1 MPESETMDNYGI
13 TSVQPQM
20 PHQKAFIQITGMTCH
35 SCVNTI
41 QHNIGDLDGVFSV
54 NVSLSNQEGIVVFA
68 PSTISIE
75 TLIDQIEDTGFDAL
89 LKSVENLK
97 EEQDTF
103 PTEPTKTQLKTSPES
118 IKLDEDEKTPH
129 SSSPDDVLKNNAK
142 NSSGVSKVNLNVK
155 GMTCVSCVSTI
166 EKSVG
171 KKPGVVSVLVG
182 LLAQKAEVKYDA
194 GQVTS
199 DEIASHI
206 EKMGYDCK
214 VVDCSDE
221 GNSEL
226 ELLIKGMTCASCV
239 HLIESTLM
247 KRNGVIEACVS
258 ISTMKGRFSY
268 ESENVGPRD
277 IIAVLASLGFEAVLA
292 NSENASEQVSHK
304 SEIKKWRRSFLVS
317 LIFGAPVMIA
327 MIVFSI
333 LKSKDKEP
341 HVEIITGLSLENLI
355 YFVLCTP
362 VQFIGGRHFYVQAF
376 RALKHKSA
384 NMDLLIMLATTVA
397 YVYSVSVLFVAMVLE
412 FASSPRTF
420 FETPPALLIFIGL
433 GRWLE
438 HIAKGKTSEALGK
451 LLSLQPMEA
460 FLCKV
465 DPSTGTV
472 VDDCSIDVDL
482 VQRGDILKIL
492 PGGKV
497 PVDARVI
504 EGASMADEA
513 LITGEPMPVPKH
525 PGDSVIAGSINQ
537 NGALIVEATHVGKD
551 TTLSQIVKLV
561 EEAQTSKAPIQ
572 KLADT
577 VAGYFVPVIICLSV
591 FTLVIWIII
600 GYVDIDII
608 SDSRD
613 PEFSDAEV
621 IFQFAFLTSITV
633 LSIAC
638 PCALGLATPTAVMV
652 GTGIGAQNGI
662 LIKGGEPLETTHKI
676 STVVFD
682 KTGTLTHGRPS
693 VMKTALFVE
702 PEVCTLRMFLAV
714 SGTAEANS
722 EHPIASAIT
731 SYAKEILRTEQ
742 FGQCTDFKAVPG
754 FGLQCK
760 ISKIE
765 TLLKEKTKGDVDVID
780 DTENEATNREYTTLI
795 GNRNWM
801 SQNGMPVSKDM
812 DETMEEHE
820 RLGQTAVLVAI
831 DGVVVGMI
839 AVADTIK
846 MEAPT
851 AVSALKRMGIK
862 VFLLTGDN
870 EKTAWAIAKQV
881 GIKNVFAQ
889 VLPSDKVEKV
899 KSLQQRG
906 EKVAMV
912 GDGVNDSP
920 ALVAANVGIA
930 IGTGT
935 DVAVEAADIVLI
947 KSDLMDVV
955 TSIDLSRVTVRRV
968 HLNFLFA
975 SIYNVVGVPIAAGAF
990 HTLGVTLQPWMASA
1004 AMAASSVSVVLSSLL
1019 LKRYKKP
1026 KGNTPNQSSKS
1037 TKTSYSLVHQTDVVV
1052 PDNHAVELTNVV

>member
-1 MPESETMDNYGI
+1 MTTI
-13 TSVQPQM
+13 VLR
-20 PHQKAFIQITGMTCH
+20 QKAIIQITGMTCH

-41 QHNIGDLDGVFSV
+41 QHNVGDLEGVLSV
-54 NVSLSNQEGIVVFA
+54 NVSLSNQEGIVVFVPA
-68 PSTISIE
+68 KITVE
-75 TLIDQIEDTGFDAL
+75 TLVCEIEDTGFDAS
-89 LKSVENLK
+89 LKSVENIKPEDKTL
-97 EEQDTF
+97 
-103 PTEPTKTQLKTSPES
+103 PTEPTIMQLKESPQL
-118 IKLDEDEKTPH
+118 KGLDEDEARSRSH
-129 SSSPDDVLKNNAK
+129 STDKMLTDDDGIVSSKI
-142 NSSGVSKVNLNVK
+142 SKVNLSIK
-155 GMTCVSCVSTI
+155 GMTCASCVSTI
-166 EKSVG
+166 EKSLM
-171 KKPGVVSVLVG
+171 KKAGVVSALVG
-182 LLAQKAEVKYDA
+182 LLSQKGEVKYDE
-194 GQVTS
+194 GVITTDQ
-199 DEIASHI
+199 IASHI
-206 EKMGYDCK
+206 DDMGFECK
-214 VVDCSDE
+214 VLGTLDE
-221 GNSEL
+221 NSEI
-226 ELLIKGMTCASCV
+226 EFVIKGMTCASCV

-247 KRNGVIEACVS
+247 KKNGITKASVS
-258 ISTMKGRFSY
+258 VSTMKGRFSY
-268 ESENVGPRD
+268 QAEKLGPRD
-277 IIAVLASLGFEAVLA
+277 IIKMLESLGFQAEL
-292 NSENASEQVSHK
+292 SSRKNAAEQIGGK

-317 LIFGAPVMIA
+317 LVFGAPVMIA

-341 HVEIITGLSLENLI
+341 HVEIINGLSLENLI
-355 YFVLCTP
+355 YFLLCTP
-362 VQFIGGRHFYVQAF
+362 VQFIGGRHFYIQAYK
-376 RALKHKSA
+376 ALKHKSA
-384 NMDLLIMLATTVA
+384 NMDVLIMLATTVA
-397 YVYSVSVLFVAMVLE
+397 YVYSVLVLFVAIVLQ
-412 FASSPRTF
+412 FSKSPKTF
-420 FETPPALLIFIGL
+420 FETPAALLIFIGL

-438 HIAKGKTSEALGK
+438 HIAKGKTSEALSK

-460 FLCKV
+460 LLCKTN
-465 DPSTGTV
+465 PSTGAV
-472 VDDCSIDVDL
+472 VDDGYIDVDL
-482 VQRGDILKIL
+482 VQRGDILKVL
-492 PGGKV
+492 PGGKM
-497 PVDARVI
+497 PVDARVL

-537 NGALIVEATHVGKD
+537 NGTLIVEATHVGKD

-577 VAGYFVPVIICLSV
+577 IAGYFVPVIIFLSLL
-591 FTLVIWIII
+591 TLLIWIVI
-600 GYVDIDII
+600 GYVNIDII

-613 PEFSDAEV
+613 PEFSNAEV

-662 LIKGGEPLETTHKI
+662 LIKGGEPLEITHKV

-702 PEVCTLRMFLAV
+702 PSVCTLRMLVAV

-731 SYAKEILRTEQ
+731 SYAKEILETEQ
-742 FGQCTDFKAVPG
+742 FGQCADFEAIPG

-760 ISKIE
+760 ISQIE
-765 TLLKEKTKGDVDVID
+765 SLLKEKSKDSEDVDAVD
-780 DTENEATNREYTTLI
+780 SESHENSENEATNRTYTTLI

-801 SQNGMPVSKDM
+801 EQNGMTVSKDV

-820 RLGQTAVLVAI
+820 YKGQTAVLIAI
-831 DGVVVGMI
+831 DGVIVGMI

-846 MEAPT
+846 MDAPT
-851 AVSALKRMGIK
+851 AVSALQKMGIK
-862 VFLLTGDN
+862 VVLLTGDN
-870 EKTAWAIAKQV
+870 EKTAWAIAKQL

-889 VLPSDKVEKV
+889 VLPSDKVAKV

-920 ALVAANVGIA
+920 ALVAADVGIA

-968 HLNFLFA
+968 RMNFVFA
-975 SIYNVVGVPIAAGAF
+975 SIYNIIGVPIAAGAF
-990 HTLGVTLQPWMASA
+990 HAVGLTLQPWMASG
-1004 AMAASSVSVVLSSLL
+1004 AMAVSSVSVVLSSLL

-1026 KGNTPNQSSKS
+1026 EGYSSDRPPKSTETSYTLVHEHATIPANPNQ
-1037 TKTSYSLVHQTDVVV
+1037 
-1052 PDNHAVELTNVV
+1052 VELISVI